1 MASEQEQREKS
12 TEFLLEKMTQKIR
25 DETCETKIEEHL
37 KVSELLFTY
46 ELIDQ
51 KCAIQIKVKYIFR
64 KHDKFCTLV
73 TKVWRVTVVRKWL

>member
-46 ELIDQ
+46 ELI
-51 KCAIQIKVKYIFR
+51 
-64 KHDKFCTLV
+64 L
-73 TKVWRVTVVRKWL
+73 TKNVQFK